1 VKQPPAGN
9 HWLIMGKTIKKP
21 RRSEAGQT
29 ALEFMLIAGM
39 LFGAIFLILG
49 ITLGWH
55 THALASALA
64 LEGAAREGIEP
75 GSGFSLVDQN
85 KVPGNIRGGFSGT
98 IFEEGRTGKLFTVIG
113 SFDFP
118 LEPLGFNLDT
128 NISSGVIAPEW
139 EFVP

>member
-1 VKQPPAGN
+1 
-9 HWLIMGKTIKKP
+9 MGKTIKQP
-21 RRSEAGQT
+21 RKSEAGQT

-64 LEGAAREGIEP
+64 LEGAAREGIDP
-75 GSGFSLVDQN
+75 GSGFALVDQN
-85 KVPGNIRGGFSGT
+85 EMPGNIQGGFSGT
-98 IFEEGRTGKLFTVIG
+98 INEGGRTGKLFTVTG

-118 LEPLGFNLDT
+118 LDPLGFSLDT

>member
-1 VKQPPAGN
+1 
-9 HWLIMGKTIKKP
+9 MGKIIMKP
-21 RRSEAGQT
+21 RKSEAGQT

-64 LEGAAREGIEP
+64 LEGAAREGIDP
-75 GSGFSLVDQN
+75 GSGFSLIEQN
-85 KVPGNIRGGFSGT
+85 EVPGNIVGGFSGT
-98 IFEEGRTGKLFTVIG
+98 VHEEGRTGKLFTVTG
-113 SFDFP
+113 GFDYP
-118 LEPLGFNLDT
+118 MEPLGFNLDT